1 MVFIMGAEFE
11 VMTEKREASNLFFPL
26 AAGLGVLFCVTVLA
40 VSAAMF
46 GDPAAPV
53 AIALDRY
60 GGTILAVEV
69 GGILMAGFA
78 AMTVDRL
85 RTLRRI
91 RGERVEG
98 EAESGEDE

>member
-1 MVFIMGAEFE
+1 MFILGGEVFEMN
-11 VMTEKREASNLFFPL
+11 EKRDGSNLFFPL

-53 AIALDRY
+53 AIALDAY
-60 GGTILAVEV
+60 GGAILAAEV
-69 GGILMAGFA
+69 GGILLAGFG

-91 RGERVEG
+91 RGEG
-98 EAESGEDE
+98 EVASGERSGE